1 MIKCTNNKFKYQDL
15 KQHLLN
21 QIRSGTV
28 SNGQKIESEPVL
40 SRTFGLSRN
49 TVRQA
54 ISELE
59 SEGVL
64 YRLQGKGTFVRNTVP
79 VKSRK
84 IALLIY
90 DTAYTAHPVTGTL
103 IQGIDEVLSSQGYV
117 LDILAGKRGFHE
129 ENLAH
134 LGTQYAG
141 FLIGAYQLNEMTLSE
156 LDRMQTPF
164 LFVKNYRPD
173 RLDLSMR
180 IDFEKAGYLVAE
192 HLIQCGRHNLGLVY
206 SGDSIAISCEFRKGV
221 VNAALEYGVRFRAS
235 HCMTAEFSDSAILE
249 DIAQRLSKD
258 PERPD
263 GIICFSDEQA
273 IALMSALM
281 RCGVTIP
288 EEIAVTGCNNSALA
302 SLVSPSLT
310 SVSIPI
316 AELGRRSAAMLL
328 SMIGGAPCEPICLE
342 PALILRKSSGA
353 EPDSNQTTG
362 QSARDVLPGRLSSE

>member
-59 SEGVL
+59 NEGVL

-90 DTAYTAHPVTGTL
+90 DTAYTAHPVTRTL
-103 IQGIDEVLSSQGYV
+103 IQGIDEILSSQGYV

-129 ENLAH
+129 ENLTH
-134 LGTQYAG
+134 LGTQYVG

-180 IDFEKAGYLVAE
+180 IDFEKAGFLVAE

-310 SVSIPI
+310 SINFSKEDF
-316 AELGRRSAAMLL
+316 AKALTNTLL
-328 SMIGGAPCEPICLE
+328 
-342 PALILRKSSGA
+342 ALIRGEHPEDVFLKVNIEIR
-353 EPDSNQTTG
+353 E
-362 QSARDVLPGRLSSE
+362 SA